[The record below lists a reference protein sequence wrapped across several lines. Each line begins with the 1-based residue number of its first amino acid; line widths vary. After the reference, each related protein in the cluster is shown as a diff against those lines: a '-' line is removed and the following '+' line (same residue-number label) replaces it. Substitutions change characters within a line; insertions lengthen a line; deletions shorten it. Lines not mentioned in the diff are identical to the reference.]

1 MQDQT
6 CGIECLAPTRNRVGE
21 HHPFQGHCLV
31 GSSTVVVHL
40 SNANTGW
47 LGTTEQRVECKEN
60 GELIW
65 ISGMDMDHESE
76 ASQSF

>member
-1 MQDQT
+1 M
-6 CGIECLAPTRNRVGE
+6 
-21 HHPFQGHCLV
+21 

-47 LGTTEQRVECKEN
+47 LDPTEQRVERKEN
-60 GELIW
+60 GKLIW

-76 ASQSF
+76 ATQSFWNVHPPLDHRETG